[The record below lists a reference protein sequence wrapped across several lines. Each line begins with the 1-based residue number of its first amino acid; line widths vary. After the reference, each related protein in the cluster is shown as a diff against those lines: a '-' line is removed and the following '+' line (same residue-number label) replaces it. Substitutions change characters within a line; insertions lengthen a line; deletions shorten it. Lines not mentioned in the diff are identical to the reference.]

1 MGQAD
6 AAKYVGLGAVKSAR
20 ALGPVEPG
28 PFKLGQIFNSLD
40 DSVFDGGSISH
51 ISMNKS
57 PASKSGYDCN
67 GTSVSDLF
75 SVRAVAA

>member
-1 MGQAD
+1 MQLKAHEHL
-6 AAKYVGLGAVKSAR
+6 AQSSLGL
-20 ALGPVEPG
+20 
-28 PFKLGQIFNSLD
+28 FKLGQIFNSLD